1 MPLLTRRTLL
11 KSAAVA
17 GLCSALPRIRAA
29 QPANAAVLDYLARHA
44 RPDGGYAFADQQRS
58 HLTPT
63 YAVIGAYRLLGQT
76 PPKRA
81 ALTEYVRTHHPR
93 ELKKLEQE
101 RRIFEFQQV
110 QALVWLGDPPD
121 TVRPPRLH
129 GFPRATEV
137 RPPSVVEVGPF
148 AVGEIGRAHV

>member
-1 MPLLTRRTLL
+1 MHTLTRRSLL

-17 GLCSALPRIRAA
+17 SAAWAVPPLRAA
-29 QPANAAVLDYLARHA
+29 ESVAAVTHYLAAHA

-63 YAVIGAYRLLGQT
+63 YAVIGAYRLLGQM
-76 PPKRA
+76 PPNRL
-81 ALTEYVRTHHPR
+81 ALTDYVRTHHPR

-110 QALVWLGDPPD
+110 QSLVWLGDPAGSF
-121 TVRPPRLH
+121 TS
-129 GFPRATEV
+129 G
-137 RPPSVVEVGPF
+137 
-148 AVGEIGRAHV
+148 